1 MGNHAYFQL
10 ISREGEDGIEQ
21 LLTLLDDEKK
31 KFEIG
36 DTLHIKGR
44 LSFYKEEWKLFANF
58 ARIVL
63 FIIDSLALITILIS
77 QINRFDRV

>member
-10 ISREGEDGIEQ
+10 ISKEGEDGIEQ

-63 FIIDSLALITILIS
+63 FIIDSLA
-77 QINRFDRV
+77 